1 MITVTELRSDLYNK
15 IDHVI
20 ATGLP
25 LEIERKGHIVKIVS
39 VDSKVMTDVT
49 TAPNRP
55 SKFSRLVSRDNVIN
69 GDPADIVHINWS
81 DYGVF

>member
-25 LEIERKGHIVKIVS
+25 LEIERKGHVVKILS
-39 VDSKVMTDVT
+39 ENVT
-49 TAPNRP
+49 TKRKAKKQ
-55 SKFSRLVSRDNVIN
+55 SKWSRLTPHPDYII
-69 GDPADIVHINWS
+69 GDPDELENISWS

>member
-25 LEIERKGHIVKIVS
+25 LEIERKGHIVKIMIDPTTKAS
-39 VDSKVMTDVT
+39 SKVTKV
-49 TAPNRP
+49 
-55 SKFSRLVSRDNVIN
+55 SKWSRLTPHPDCIV
-69 GDPADIVHINWS
+69 GDPEDLMNINWS